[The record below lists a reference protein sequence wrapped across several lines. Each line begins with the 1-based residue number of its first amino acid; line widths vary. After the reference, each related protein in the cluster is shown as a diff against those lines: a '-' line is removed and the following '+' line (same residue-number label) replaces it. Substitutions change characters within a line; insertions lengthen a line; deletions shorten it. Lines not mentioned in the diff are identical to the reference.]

1 MRSRSVR
8 DGWLQRLFIP
18 PVVLRAAAHGAAAH
32 AAGGAGAMGAGAAA
46 VAAAADA
53 SGSTPLSAVLI
64 SGLLSGVS
72 ASLPFLLST
81 GLQMRTSS
89 WKRNAGFLLS
99 TLYSLYL
106 LLLRRRDV
114 RPPAANLIN
123 IIANLFYVAARYYFL
138 HGLLVF
144 NSMRIL

>member
-1 MRSRSVR
+1 VAS
-8 DGWLQRLFIP
+8 
-18 PVVLRAAAHGAAAH
+18 AAH
-32 AAGGAGAMGAGAAA
+32 ATGVGL
-46 VAAAADA
+46 
-53 SGSTPLSAVLI
+53 SLGSVGSVSSSSSVSIPLSAVLI

-72 ASLPFLLST
+72 ASLPFLVSG
-81 GLQMRTSS
+81 GLQTRTSS

-106 LLLRRRDV
+106 LLMRRRDV
-114 RPPAANLIN
+114 RPLAANLLN
-123 IIANLFYVAARYYFL
+123 ILANLVYVAARYYFL